1 MIFRGNVDDP
11 QALGRLL
18 QQSRLIMGLTQEEL
32 GQKLDISQG
41 YVSELEGG
49 ISSLALKRTFEFMRL
64 TGMTLT
70 AELPQSEN
78 SHD

>member
-1 MIFRGNVDDP
+1 MKLRGNVDDP

-32 GQKLDISQG
+32 AQKLDISQG

-70 AELPQSEN
+70 AELPQSKN

>member
-1 MIFRGNVDDP
+1 MTLRGNVDDP

-32 GQKLDISQG
+32 AQMLEISQG

-49 ISSLALKRTFEFMRL
+49 INSLALKRTFAFMRL

-70 AELPQSEN
+70 AELPEPE
-78 SHD
+78 

>member
-1 MIFRGNVDDP
+1 MTLRGNVDDP

-32 GQKLDISQG
+32 AQKLDISQS

-49 ISSLALKRTFEFMRL
+49 INSLALKRTFEFMRL

-70 AELPQSEN
+70 AELPEPE
-78 SHD
+78 